1 LAEAVKKPYVSRLR
15 DQQARATRSAIVDA
29 AAQLFI
35 TRGYGGTTVDDIARA
50 AGVSRKT
57 VFTSV
62 GGKPA
67 ALKLA
72 IDWAIVGDDEAVPL
86 LERPH
91 VRAGMAEPD
100 ARRVLTDFAHSVSEI
115 SARIAPL
122 NAVAQA
128 ASGLD
133 PEIRALVEDG
143 QAQRLQGMRVL
154 AQALAE
160 RGALRGELSTS
171 EAADVLWLF
180 NDPAVYQHLVFERHW
195 NEERYQRWLTD
206 ALAALLIARGYRPRL
221 AGTGPIRPDVGEKT
235 SSSRTARVRQPP
247 KRPRAQRGRSGAQN
261 NGGHNDG
268 DAT

>member
-1 LAEAVKKPYVSRLR
+1 MSRLR

-29 AAQLFI
+29 AAPLFI

-72 IDWAIVGDDEAVPL
+72 IDWAIVGDQEAVPL

-91 VRAGMAEPD
+91 VRAGMAEPN

-115 SARIAPL
+115 SARYAPL

-143 QAQRLQGMRVL
+143 QAQRLQGIRVL

-160 RGALRGELSTS
+160 RGALRGISTS

-206 ALAALLIARGYRPRL
+206 ALAALLIARGYRPRF
-221 AGTGPIRPDVGEKT
+221 AGTGPIRPEL
-235 SSSRTARVRQPP
+235 A
-247 KRPRAQRGRSGAQN
+247 KRPHRAVPQE
-261 NGGHNDG
+261 
-268 DAT
+268 